1 MLSTTYP
8 QLMEII
14 VLIAVCVVSLLSIGT
29 TSYVVRR
36 LNREQPT
43 KTEINNLR
51 GEVAEQS
58 GDLADLRDRFSRFQK
73 REGLRFAR
81 EEKKTQADLVA
92 EAQALQAQA
101 TGDIENKTVSP
112 KRELYK
118 RAFRQ

>member
-1 MLSTTYP
+1 MLSTAYP
-8 QLMEII
+8 QLFEII
-14 VLIAVCVVSLLSIGT
+14 ILVAVCVVSLLSIFST
-29 TSYVVRR
+29 WYVVRR
-36 LNREQPT
+36 ANKELPT
-43 KTEINNLR
+43 KNHVSRLQIDIQDAYGRLE
-51 GEVAEQS
+51 
-58 GDLADLRDRFSRFQK
+58 DLSERFTRFQK
-73 REGLRFAR
+73 REGLRVAR